1 MSNERYKIAE
11 GAFSDTS
18 SPTYLGN
25 SETVNRL
32 VSEFC
37 AGMLPLLSGQA
48 ESPEDFVQKS
58 KALIRKYADIFSG
71 RNPDY
76 QTIKGYNEISLP
88 AKLKADLGP
97 FWRSQRQHWDDDA
110 LCVFFSWLGR
120 MLHEDLK
127 VAKDDDMLLGVM
139 FKPTMQQAV
148 QILLGIDRRLT

>member
-1 MSNERYKIAE
+1 MENERYKIAE

-37 AGMLPLLSGQA
+37 ARMLPLLSGQA
-48 ESPEDFVQKS
+48 ESKDDFLAKYR
-58 KALIRKYADIFSG
+58 ALCIEYADIFSG
-71 RNPDY
+71 RNPKY

-88 AKLKADLGP
+88 AKLRADLGP
-97 FWRSQRQHWDDDA
+97 YWRSQREYCNDDPVWA
-110 LCVFFSWLGR
+110 FFSWLGSV
-120 MLHEDLK
+120 LHEKLK
-127 VAKDDDMLLGVM
+127 IAKDDDMLLGIM

-148 QILLGIDRRLT
+148 KILLGIDQRMT